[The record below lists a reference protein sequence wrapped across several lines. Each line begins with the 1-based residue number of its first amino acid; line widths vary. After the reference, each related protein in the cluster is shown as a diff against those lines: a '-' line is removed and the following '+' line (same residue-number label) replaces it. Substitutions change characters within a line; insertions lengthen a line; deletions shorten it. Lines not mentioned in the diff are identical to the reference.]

1 MNNIRME
8 QQYHL
13 YTTLLPKFQVQSGLI
28 YIRPTFHKLLTSSR
42 SILHN
47 PKHHSN
53 AIFDIQ

>member
-13 YTTLLPKFQVQSGLI
+13 YTTLLPKFHMQSGLI
-28 YIRPTFHKLLTSSR
+28 YIYIYQTNFSKILTSSR

-47 PKHHSN
+47 P
-53 AIFDIQ
+53 